1 MNGYESPTLTR
12 IGSVAELTQGQIF
25 EQGQDS
31 LSWIPIIGHIFGTAS
46 PSPTP
51 GPGGGGGFGS

>member
-1 MNGYESPTLTR
+1 M
-12 IGSVAELTQGQIF
+12 AELTQGQIF